1 MSYGTRT
8 RGVSVVPGAGG
19 PMEPKKMERNDSGVV
34 PIPGH
39 RDESPP
45 RKIARTSPGNSR
57 LASGS
62 YSLRKRLWRKIG
74 FK

>member
-1 MSYGTRT
+1 
-8 RGVSVVPGAGG
+8 
-19 PMEPKKMERNDSGVV
+19 MEPKKMERNDSGVV

-45 RKIARTSPGNSR
+45 RKIARTFPENSR
-57 LASGS
+57 IASGS

-74 FK
+74 FKIGTQQGANSPRFCKQCRLG